1 MKFGIS
7 GCMIVKN
14 EELQI
19 KKAIKSLQ
27 EAIQLISIL
36 LG

>member
-19 KKAIKSLQ
+19 KNAIKSLQ